1 MRSNRLQLAYDWLR
15 KLPTYLRLVLD
26 CFAAVVPWSFV
37 VSAPGFYSMGYAVA
51 LGIGY
56 YFGVWIALAY
66 TTAITIPIATVVYL
80 KIKHEEQTQL
90 SKYVDRWEG
99 TEKQQEQALE
109 FLLQA
114 SKKKKE

>member
-1 MRSNRLQLAYDWLR
+1 
-15 KLPTYLRLVLD
+15 
-26 CFAAVVPWSFV
+26 
-37 VSAPGFYSMGYAVA
+37 MGYAAAMV
-51 LGIGY
+51 IGY

-66 TTAITIPIATVVYL
+66 TTAITIPIATVVHL

-90 SKYVDRWEG
+90 SKYVDHWEG
-99 TEKQQEQALE
+99 TEEQQEQALD